1 MPALAATTIHAGGGT
16 DLGTAPPDLTQSVDP
31 NIVVTFDDSGSMGNN
46 YMGDNSPFNNGSWSG
61 VWFCAGIIDPRI
73 TDPND
78 LRSHAMNGVYY
89 NPNVVYSPPIK
100 ADGTVMPDADV
111 GLTAVWNDGIQ
122 QNRPRSAYTSGTTNF
137 TGVLTRYSSGKV
149 KSDKRWKCPK
159 DGSSPLDD
167 SGGPYYYRLKSGVNI
182 GTLSSVNTGNL
193 YNSSNWEAVAVPS
206 AEYQNWANWW
216 AYYRTRNLM
225 TRTALSRVFGT
236 LGGNIRVA
244 WQNINDGSFKLPDS
258 SIITNLVDTSSC
270 AASGVDPQTEQS
282 NLSTTCYRSAF
293 FNWIFQTGANGG
305 TPDRASTIRAGEF
318 FERGTGPVKNLTNPY
333 WQPPGD
339 GYQGQELACRQN
351 FHMLVTDGYWN
362 EGDPSL
368 PSGMFTSQ
376 GNGTPSTLPD
386 GTGYSLSDEQTKIFW
401 NVAGSEYKSSLANI
415 AFYYWAHDLRTDLND
430 NVPPYFPST
439 ATGVTGTAVS
449 GVITDPASN
458 EEIYYNPAND
468 PATWQHVVQFM
479 VTLGVAGNLNWP
491 IDLTDLRTGV
501 KSWPRPVNNA
511 PQAIDDTWHAAVNS
525 RGSYFSAGD
534 PGSLVAHLTD
544 IINSILARRGS
555 STALSAT
562 MSTLTQNTQGF
573 YAGYDTSDY
582 SGFLQKF
589 ALNPD
594 TGATAPTPTWDAGC
608 VLTGG
613 ACLSTNGNNGAAPNP
628 ASRKLFTSN
637 DAGTAQE
644 TFAWSSLSTAQQIAL
659 NQDPAQLL
667 NAPAV
672 ICTSATGTTG
682 GCDGKGQ
689 LRADW
694 FTGVRTHEDTPP
706 LLRKRSSLLGAIV
719 NSQPRYVS
727 SPVGGFSDNFP
738 TGSAEAVAATPDANG
753 KPGAGSYAQFVY
765 NNRARTPVV
774 YVGSNDGML
783 HAFNAVDGSELW
795 AYIPSTLISNR
806 HLDKITSPD
815 GNIYKTA
822 PGVDSTA
829 VPQDVFING
838 AWHSVLIGSL
848 RLGGRGIFALDV
860 TDPNSPS
867 LLWEVNNTMS
877 GFADLGYTYSLP
889 NVLRLSTGQWVVAV
903 PSGYF
908 PLNNQTPVDPAS
920 SDPAINKTSLFVIG
934 ITNGNLIREI
944 KTSTA
949 PQFSSLATNCGS
961 LSTSPCTYGLSTA
974 IAYDLDSNLVDD
986 IEVAGDLAGN
996 LWRFDLRDT
1005 TPANW
1010 KVDLMFETY
1019 ASSADVG
1026 KRPITALPVGMRD
1039 NDNKA
1044 PVFVFGTGKYLGP
1057 CDNTAVTKGPQCG
1070 PDSNSATQAF
1080 YGVRDY
1086 GTASPAYP
1094 IKPAN
1099 LTTWGLSQDASGLRS
1114 STGVSLPA
1122 TTNANCKSA
1131 NITSATDCGWSI
1143 PLNPGNQEP
1152 GERVVVGVAPFY
1164 TEN

>member
-1 MPALAATTIHAGGGT
+1 
-16 DLGTAPPDLTQSVDP
+16 
-31 NIVVTFDDSGSMGNN
+31 
-46 YMGDNSPFNNGSWSG
+46 
-61 VWFCAGIIDPRI
+61 
-73 TDPND
+73 
-78 LRSHAMNGVYY
+78 
-89 NPNVVYSPPIK
+89 
-100 ADGTVMPDADV
+100 
-111 GLTAVWNDGIQ
+111 
-122 QNRPRSAYTSGTTNF
+122 
-137 TGVLTRYSSGKV
+137 
-149 KSDKRWKCPK
+149 
-159 DGSSPLDD
+159 
-167 SGGPYYYRLKSGVNI
+167 
-182 GTLSSVNTGNL
+182 
-193 YNSSNWEAVAVPS
+193 
-206 AEYQNWANWW
+206 
-216 AYYRTRNLM
+216 
-225 TRTALSRVFGT
+225 
-236 LGGNIRVA
+236 
-244 WQNINDGSFKLPDS
+244 
-258 SIITNLVDTSSC
+258 
-270 AASGVDPQTEQS
+270 
-282 NLSTTCYRSAF
+282 
-293 FNWIFQTGANGG
+293 
-305 TPDRASTIRAGEF
+305 
-318 FERGTGPVKNLTNPY
+318 
-333 WQPPGD
+333 
-339 GYQGQELACRQN
+339 
-351 FHMLVTDGYWN
+351 
-362 EGDPSL
+362 
-368 PSGMFTSQ
+368 
-376 GNGTPSTLPD
+376 
-386 GTGYSLSDEQTKIFW
+386 
-401 NVAGSEYKSSLANI
+401 
-415 AFYYWAHDLRTDLND
+415 
-430 NVPPYFPST
+430 
-439 ATGVTGTAVS
+439 
-449 GVITDPASN
+449 
-458 EEIYYNPAND
+458 
-468 PATWQHVVQFM
+468 M

-613 ACLSTNGNNGAAPNP
+613 ACLSTGGNNGAAPNP

-637 DAGTAQE
+637 DAGTAPGDFCLVQSE
-644 TFAWSSLSTAQQIAL
+644 HCAADRVESGSGAIAQCSSGHLYQCHAERRAVAMGKASCVPTGLPAFVLMKTRRHCCASVVRCWVRSSIRSHDTFPRRS
-659 NQDPAQLL
+659 
-667 NAPAV
+667 V
-672 ICTSATGTTG
+672 GSATIFRRGR
-682 GCDGKGQ
+682 
-689 LRADW
+689 L
-694 FTGVRTHEDTPP
+694 
-706 LLRKRSSLLGAIV
+706 KRSQRRLTQTENLV
-719 NSQPRYVS
+719 
-727 SPVGGFSDNFP
+727 
-738 TGSAEAVAATPDANG
+738 
-753 KPGAGSYAQFVY
+753 AGSYAQFVY

-838 AWHSVLIGSL
+838 AWHSVLIGGL

-1114 STGVSLPA
+1114 STGVSLPT
-1122 TTNANCKSA
+1122 TTNANCKSG
-1131 NITSATDCGWSI
+1131 NITSAADCGWSI

-1152 GERVVVGVAPFY
+1152 GERVIVGVAPFY
-1164 TEN
+1164 TENIVAMFTLIPKGQDPCDPGKRGALMAANANDGSPLGISPIPGGGGTPDTYGPVLDDPHITTSGPLPPSLDANDGGTLLIPGTGTGKFGIQTAPEHRGAWRELLDQL